1 MELTEYINYL
11 LTKSQYKVFQNI
23 HALLVP
29 FDITPIQFDVLYCLW
44 QSDNKTPKQIASEL
58 KLENSSISKLLD
70 QMDKKGLIQRYVNI
84 EDRRYINVA
93 LTEKGRSLK
102 EPLTQAVSQAN
113 HDLLINIPESQQ
125 ILLKQNLR
133 LLAGL

>member
-1 MELTEYINYL
+1 
-11 LTKSQYKVFQNI
+11 
-23 HALLVP
+23 
-29 FDITPIQFDVLYCLW
+29 
-44 QSDNKTPKQIASEL
+44 
-58 KLENSSISKLLD
+58 
-70 QMDKKGLIQRYVNI
+70 MDKKGLIQRYVNI

-102 EPLTQAVSQAN
+102 EPLTQAVTQAN
-113 HDLLINIPESQQ
+113 HDLLMNIPESQQ

>member
-23 HALLVP
+23 HSVLKPYNV
-29 FDITPIQFDVLYCLW
+29 TPIQYDVLYCLW
-44 QSDNKTPKQIASEL
+44 QKGNQTPKQIAAAL
-58 KLENSSISKLLD
+58 KLETSSISKLLD

-84 EDRRYINVA
+84 EDRRYIIVM
-93 LTEKGRSLK
+93 LTEKGRNLK
-102 EPLTQAVSQAN
+102 EPLLHAVTQANQ
-113 HDLLINIPESQQ
+113 DLLVNIPESQQ